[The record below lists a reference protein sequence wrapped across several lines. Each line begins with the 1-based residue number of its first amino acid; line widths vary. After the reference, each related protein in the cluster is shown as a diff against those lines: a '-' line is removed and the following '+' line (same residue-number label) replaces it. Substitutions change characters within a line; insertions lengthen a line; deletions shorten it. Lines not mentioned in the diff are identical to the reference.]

1 MSSLS
6 SQQLQSVISQIDQAI
21 SSHDHWY
28 KQLLRVLI
36 AHIPPESVDLSPD
49 AHRRCHFGTWYASS
63 KADFFRD
70 HPAFVSL
77 GDAHQK
83 MHDCARAL
91 CQHVVNDMPVSLD
104 SWERF
109 DEKVEDV
116 RLEFQALRRE
126 FVDMVQSLDPLTEA
140 LNRSSLL
147 ADLRAQQALLMRSG
161 TPCTL
166 IMIDLDHFKRVN
178 DDHGH
183 VAGDTVLVS
192 IVQCL
197 KTMLR
202 PYDRIYRYG
211 GEEFLLSMPG
221 TTPEQATQV
230 AERMRA
236 TVSTLKVRLNS
247 SDRELHV
254 TASFGIA
261 PLLSNRTVEESIDHA
276 DKAMYSAKTAG
287 RDRVVVVDSQ

>member
-6 SQQLQSVISQIDQAI
+6 NQQLQSVISQIDQAI
-21 SSHDHWY
+21 SSHDRWY

-36 AHIPPESVDLSPD
+36 ARIPPESVDLSPE
-49 AHRRCHFGTWYASS
+49 AHLRCQFGKWYTSS
-63 KADFFRD
+63 MADFFRG

-77 GDAHQK
+77 GDAHQQ
-83 MHDCARAL
+83 MHDCARTL
-91 CQHVVNDMPVSLD
+91 CQQVVDDMPVSLD
-104 SWERF
+104 GWERF
-109 DEKVEDV
+109 DEKVEGV

-126 FVDMVQSLDPLTEA
+126 FVEMAQNLDPLTEA

-147 ADLRAQQALLMRSG
+147 SDLRAQQALLMRSG
-161 TPCTL
+161 TPCAL

-178 DDHGH
+178 DVHGH
-183 VAGDTVLVS
+183 AAGDAVLVS
-192 IVQCL
+192 VVQCL

-211 GEEFLLSMPG
+211 GEEFLLCMPS
-221 TTPEQATQV
+221 TTPEQARQV

-236 TVSTLKVRLNS
+236 TVSTQKVHLNHTDS
-247 SDRELHV
+247 ALQI

-261 PLLSNRTVEESIDHA
+261 PLLSYGTVEESIDHA
-276 DKAMYSAKTAG
+276 DKAMYRAKTAG
-287 RDRVVVVDSQ
+287 RDRVEIQVS